1 MSKPK
6 VTVMG
11 SFIVDLMARAHHLPV
26 HGETV
31 KGSQFM
37 IGPGGKGSN
46 QGVAACRSGS
56 SVIMITKIGAD
67 QFSSIALNNFRKE
80 GIGTAFI
87 FEDARYPT
95 GTALIMVDE
104 NTSENQILV
113 TPGACDHITDAEI
126 ESARTH
132 IESSK
137 VLLAQLETNFEA
149 LVKAVEIAHSKGI
162 KVILN
167 PAPAPLS
174 PLPDELLS
182 KIDILT
188 PNETEASVIS
198 GIKVITFEDAA
209 KAAGLIKSKGIGTV
223 IITMG
228 GKGAFVSTQSDE
240 YKIDPFTVSVLDTT
254 GAGDAFNGGLATALA
269 EGMEMHDAVQF
280 ANATGALSV
289 TKLGT
294 APSMPYRHEIDE
306 LLLKNNIRKGELQ

>member
-1 MSKPK
+1 MSKSR

-31 KGSQFM
+31 KGTHFM

-56 SVIMITKIGAD
+56 EVTMITKIGAD
-67 QFSSIALNNFRKE
+67 AFSKIALDSFNSE
-80 GIGTAFI
+80 GMDTRFVMK
-87 FEDARYPT
+87 DDRYPT

-104 NTSENQILV
+104 NTSENQIVV
-113 TPGACDHITDAEI
+113 TLGACDHISYAEI
-126 ESARTH
+126 ESARAQ
-132 IESSK
+132 IEGSN
-137 VLLAQLETNFEA
+137 VLLVQLETNMEA
-149 LVKAVEIAHSKGI
+149 ILKAVEIAHSKGI

-167 PAPAPLS
+167 PAPAPLAK
-174 PLPDELLS
+174 LPDELLA
-182 KIDILT
+182 KVDILT

-198 GIKVITFEDAA
+198 GIKVSTFEDAA
-209 KAAGLIKSKGIGTV
+209 IASHLIKRKGIGTV

-228 GKGAFVSTQSDE
+228 GKGAFVLAESAE
-240 YKIDPFTVSVLDTT
+240 YIIDPFEVNVLDTT

-269 EGMEMHDAVQF
+269 EGMDMFHAVQF

-289 TKLGT
+289 TRLGT
-294 APSMPYRHEIDE
+294 APSMPYRHEIE
-306 LLLKNNIRKGELQ
+306 KLLKERKSDEN

>member
-1 MSKPK
+1 
-6 VTVMG
+6 MG

-31 KGSQFM
+31 KGSHFM

-56 SVIMITKIGAD
+56 NVTMVTKIGAD
-67 QFSSIALNNFRKE
+67 QFSSIALSNFRKE

-104 NTSENQILV
+104 NTSENQIIV
-113 TPGACDHITDAEI
+113 TPGACDHISEEEI
-126 ESARTH
+126 ESARVH
-132 IESSK
+132 IEGSK
-137 VLLAQLETNFEA
+137 VLLTQLETNIEA
-149 LVKAVEIAHSKGI
+149 LTKAVEIAHSKGI

-167 PAPAPLS
+167 PAPAPLL

-182 KIDILT
+182 MIDILT
-188 PNETEASVIS
+188 PNETEAFVIS
-198 GIKVITFEDAA
+198 GIKVITFDDAA
-209 KAAGLIKSKGIGTV
+209 KAAGLIRSKGIGTV

-228 GKGAFVSTQSDE
+228 GKGAFVSTQSAE
-240 YKIDPFTVSVLDTT
+240 YKIEPFTVSVLDTT

-306 LLLKNNIRKGELQ
+306 LLLNNNIRKGESQ

>member
-1 MSKPK
+1 MSKPR

-56 SVIMITKIGAD
+56 VVTMITKIGAD
-67 QFSSIALNNFRKE
+67 QFSPIALDSFRKE
-80 GIGTAFI
+80 GISTAFV

-104 NTSENQILV
+104 NTSENQIVV
-113 TPGACDHITDAEI
+113 TPGACDHITEAEI
-126 ESARTH
+126 ESARAH
-132 IESSK
+132 IEGSK

-149 LVKAVEIAHSKGI
+149 LAKAIEIAHSKGI

-167 PAPAPLS
+167 PAPAPMS
-174 PLPDELLS
+174 PLPEHLLS
-182 KIDILT
+182 MIDILT

-209 KAAGLIKSKGIGTV
+209 KAAGLIKSKGIETV

-228 GKGAFVSTQSDE
+228 GKGAFVSTQSAE
-240 YKIDPFTVSVLDTT
+240 YRIEPFPVDVLDTT

-306 LLLKNNIRKGELQ
+306 LLLKTQTSKGESQ

>member
-1 MSKPK
+1 MAKPK

-56 SVIMITKIGAD
+56 DVTMITKIGAD
-67 QFSSIALNNFRKE
+67 AFAKIALDSFRNE
-80 GIGTAFI
+80 GMDTGFVL
-87 FEDARYPT
+87 EDGNHPT

-104 NTSENQILV
+104 NTSENQIVV
-113 TPGACDHITDAEI
+113 TLGACDHITSAEI
-126 ESARTH
+126 ESAREK
-132 IESSK
+132 IEGSR
-137 VLLAQLETNFEA
+137 VLLVQLETNIEA
-149 LVKAVEIAHSKGI
+149 LVSAVDIANSKGI

-167 PAPAPLS
+167 PAPAPQN
-174 PLPDELLS
+174 PLPDELLN

-188 PNETEASVIS
+188 PNETEASIIS
-198 GIKVITFEDAA
+198 GIKVVSFKDAV
-209 KAAGLIKSKGIGTV
+209 KAAGLIKRKGIGTV

-228 GKGAFVSTQSDE
+228 GKGAFVLAESAE
-240 YKIDPFTVSVLDTT
+240 YTIDPFAVDVLDTT

-269 EGMEMHDAVQF
+269 EGMDIFHAVQF

-294 APSMPYRHEIDE
+294 APSMPYRHEIE
-306 LLLKNNIRKGELQ
+306 KLLLNTK

>member
-1 MSKPK
+1 MSKPR

-31 KGSQFM
+31 KGTHFM

-56 SVIMITKIGAD
+56 SVTMITKIGTD
-67 QFSSIALNNFRKE
+67 QFSSIALNSFRKE
-80 GIGTAFI
+80 GMSTAFV

-104 NTSENQILV
+104 NTSENQIIV
-113 TPGACDHITDAEI
+113 TPGACDHISEAEI
-126 ESARTH
+126 ESAGTH
-132 IESSK
+132 IGGSK
-137 VLLAQLETNFEA
+137 VLLTQLETNIEA
-149 LVKAVEIAHSKGI
+149 LAKAIQIAHSKGV

-182 KIDILT
+182 MIDILT
-188 PNETEASVIS
+188 PNETEASVMS
-198 GIKVITFEDAA
+198 GIKVSTFEDAE
-209 KAAGLIKSKGIGTV
+209 KAAGMIKRKGIKTV

-228 GKGAFVSTQSDE
+228 GKGAFVSTQTAE
-240 YKIDPFTVSVLDTT
+240 YKIDPFKVNVLDTT

-269 EGMEMHDAVQF
+269 EGMDIHDAVQF

-294 APSMPYRHEIDE
+294 APSMPYRNEIDE
-306 LLLKNNIRKGELQ
+306 LLLKKQAEKGELQ